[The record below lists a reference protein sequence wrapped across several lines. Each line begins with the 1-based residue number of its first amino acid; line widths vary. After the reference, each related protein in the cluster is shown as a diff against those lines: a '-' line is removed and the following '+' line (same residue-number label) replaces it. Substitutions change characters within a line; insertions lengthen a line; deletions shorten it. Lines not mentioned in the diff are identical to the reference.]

1 MNTLRIGLGLLFP
14 VILSSCTKPAA
25 EMPSDFKGT
34 ALAAKA
40 TALHKIIS
48 VEEVAGWAGT
58 DTGKIGI
65 HYENYASDPS
75 EHSIQYHW
83 PSGKVVSL
91 PGGHSIDEYH
101 SVGIAFLESMNME
114 EFKTRYGSNAGLQ
127 KKVNELGKDS
137 TLGADVAIAEA
148 RYIGEY
154 AKVRKL
160 EEIPQVGEL
169 AFWEMPI
176 QALHVYADGVT
187 FTVTVNLGEKEN
199 RNKAVE
205 MVKIILNS

>member
-1 MNTLRIGLGLLFP
+1 MRRIWIMAMLGA
-14 VILSSCTKPAA
+14 CTKPAA

-34 ALAAKA
+34 ELAAKV
-40 TALHKIIS
+40 TALHQIIS
-48 VEEVAGWAGT
+48 VDEVAGWAGT

-83 PSGKVVSL
+83 PSGNTLSL

-101 SVGIAFLESMNME
+101 SLTIAFLEPMNRE
-114 EFKTRYGSNAGLQ
+114 EFRTRYGTNAGLQ
-127 KKVNELGKDS
+127 KKVNELGKDNA
-137 TLGADVAIAEA
+137 LGADAAIAEA

-160 EEIPQVGEL
+160 EEISQVGEL
-169 AFWEMPI
+169 AFWEMPV

-199 RNKAVE
+199 RSKAVE
-205 MVKIILNS
+205 MVKIILNQ